1 MDFVDYSAH
10 STVSGTVADS
20 QSGAAKTKTF
30 AFSNSTSQPING
42 VAITVAG
49 VTYAASTNATITDLA
64 GIVSAIAAQ
73 MNSATA
79 AGGSLENAAITAN
92 GNTLSIEVADADAN
106 SQSNMINST
115 AEEYLYS
122 EVNVDLAAKKAT
134 DINLGYETEA
144 YLATKNGSTDE
155 LNGIEG
161 VLGTAFDD
169 IIKGGAEDNI
179 IKTGSGSDTIDG
191 GAGADQLE
199 GDDGADTIYGG
210 AGDDVIIGGAGADT
224 LYGGAGRDYLR
235 WVLEQR
241 T

>member
-1 MDFVDYSAH
+1 M
-10 STVSGTVADS
+10 
-20 QSGAAKTKTF
+20 
-30 AFSNSTSQPING
+30 
-42 VAITVAG
+42 
-49 VTYAASTNATITDLA
+49 LL
-64 GIVSAIAAQ
+64 
-73 MNSATA
+73 A
-79 AGGSLENAAITAN
+79 AGGSLENAAVTAS
-92 GNTLSIEVADADAN
+92 GNTLSIEVANADA
-106 SQSNMINST
+106 SAQSNMLNST

-122 EVNVDLAAKKAT
+122 EVNVDLAAKQAT

-169 IIKGGAEDNI
+169 IIKGGTEDNI

-199 GDDGADTIYGG
+199 GDDGADLIYGG

-224 LYGGAGRDYLR
+224 LYGGAGRDLFKLGLGTTDVDTIR
-235 WVLEQR
+235 DLDVSSILSNQAGRMGTNDRVEFNFTR
-241 T
+241 C